1 MSYHVIIYL
10 KWKHYHA
17 IMFTLNGNIIGGIP
31 PSPRGVIPYGSTIG
45 CSIEDKGGAV
55 HVIQSMA
62 IWVWLCCFILM
73 FIPLLFLISACL
85 KYEVDC
91 CQYCKNVCVEKSG
104 KCLAV

>member
-1 MSYHVIIYL
+1 METLSHHHVYL
-10 KWKHYHA
+10 EWKHYR
-17 IMFTLNGNIIGGIP
+17 GYP
-31 PSPRGVIPYGSTIG
+31 PSPLGVIPYGSAIG

-62 IWVWLCCFILM
+62 IWLCCFILM

-85 KYEVDC
+85 KYEVDF